1 MHLIHTLPP
10 IPLVRVPLVI
20 LSGGKKKKTNLG
32 YLFGSFNLVTDRDR
46 DTTPAEG
53 AGNVPLDGLN

>member
-1 MHLIHTLPP
+1 MPP

-20 LSGGKKKKTNLG
+20 LSRGKKKEKKNLG

-46 DTTPAEG
+46 DTTPGEG